1 MIDQGLLNAE
11 MAVIGAAIIDREAL
25 HYILSNIVTD
35 DFEDPRCQAIYDAI
49 LTNVNKKVTVSLP
62 TIVEELKNMK
72 RVKEM
77 GSTEFLSNCLD
88 AIPAV
93 EDHKDYVNIVKD
105 KSLARHFFDAIHQ
118 IEIDYSTKKVD
129 DIPNFIG
136 DAEKKIVEITKKR
149 RVADFRGIKSVIDS
163 VLINIDDRAKIREAN
178 KGKRPDYLTGT
189 STGFQD
195 IDFKLGGFQRGDL
208 IILAA
213 RPSVGKTAL
222 ALNFASKAAHQ
233 GFPVGIFSLEMSAE
247 QIALRLISERARIST
262 SDISK
267 IRLNNDQTGFDE
279 SFVLVDSVTKK
290 KVDIYSLNQAMMEL
304 AREHIYIDDSSG
316 TRIND
321 IEAKAKKLKNN
332 VENLGLIIIDYIGLI
347 NTSNRSSRGDRQQE
361 ISEISRN
368 LKGLAKELQVPI
380 LVLSQLSRGVENRTD
395 HEPQLSD
402 LRDSGAIEQDADQV
416 FFIYR
421 PDYYKEKDKKKTG
434 SDSPVL
440 APLATSSESEQI
452 KDPSET
458 KLILRKN
465 RNGQL
470 AEFTFLFFKR
480 FCHFEITTTEFD
492 NDPNNR

>member
-11 MAVIGAAIIDREAL
+11 MAVIGAAISDHEAF
-25 HYILSNIVTD
+25 HFILSNIVID
-35 DFEDPRCQAIYDAI
+35 DFEDPRCQAVYEAI
-49 LTNVNKKVTVSLP
+49 LANVNKKVVVSLP
-62 TIVEELKNMK
+62 TVVEELKNMK
-72 RVKEM
+72 RLKDI
-77 GSTEFLSNCLD
+77 GSSEFLSNCLD
-88 AIPAV
+88 AIPSI
-93 EDHKDYVNIVKD
+93 EEYKDYVNIVKD
-105 KSLARHFFDAIHQ
+105 RSLARHFFDALQQ
-118 IEIDYSTKKVD
+118 IEVDYSTKKIE

-163 VLINIDDRAKIREAN
+163 VLINIDERAKIREAN

-189 STGFQD
+189 STGFPD
-195 IDFKLGGFQRGDL
+195 MDRLLGGFQRGDL

-247 QIALRLISERARIST
+247 QIALRLISERAKIST
-262 SDISK
+262 SDINK
-267 IRLNNDQTGFDE
+267 ISINQDQSAFDE
-279 SFVLVDSVTKK
+279 NDERFNGTT
-290 KVDIYSLNQAMMEL
+290 DIHSLNQAMMQL
-304 AREHIYIDDSSG
+304 SREPIYIDDSSG
-316 TRIND
+316 LRMND

-332 VENLGLIIIDYIGLI
+332 VENLGLIVIDYIGLI
-347 NTSNRSSRGDRQQE
+347 NSSSRNSRGDRQQE
-361 ISEISRN
+361 ISEISRS

-380 LVLSQLSRGVENRTD
+380 LVLSQLSRGVESRAD

-421 PDYYKEKDKKKTG
+421 PDYYKEKDKKQGGEGT
-434 SDSPVL
+434 PTTP
-440 APLATSSESEQI
+440 APNATESEQI
-452 KDPSET
+452 KDPSEV

-470 AEFTFLFFKR
+470 EDFHFMFMKKY
-480 FCHFEITTTEFD
+480 CHFDIVTDQFD
-492 NDPNNR
+492 NDYNNR